1 MVPKFDGRSEDKLSY
16 GIWESRYIPITIKL
30 SFFCYCSGSEFF
42 VVTIGGFSVAESY
55 SGSDLDVVGREGIEG
70 SVSTIGKSDFED
82 GDHYGNN
89 VRGENGMN

>member
-1 MVPKFDGRSEDKLSY
+1 M
-16 GIWESRYIPITIKL
+16 
-30 SFFCYCSGSEFF
+30 
-42 VVTIGGFSVAESY
+42 AESY